1 MAKIIYKSIN
11 FRAATFQLI
20 EMCDSILM
28 SYAEQGFTMTLRQLY
43 YQLVARDLI
52 PNNQKE
58 YDRLGRIVSDA
69 RRAGLLDWDSIVDR
83 TRNLKSL
90 SHWSNPGEIVD
101 AVAEQYLTDKWASQ
115 SFRPEVWIEK
125 DALVGVFEQVCQSF
139 DVPFFSCRG
148 YSSDSEM
155 WSAAQR
161 LIAWKGKGQTPVIL
175 HFGDHDPSGI
185 DMSRDISDRLALFSG
200 FRIEVKRLA
209 LNMPQIEKHK
219 PPPNPAKLTDSR
231 ANEYIKKF
239 GGNSWE
245 LDALNPEILS
255 NLIATNIKSLIDRN
269 AWREAE
275 EIERMQRSV
284 LQKISRNFPQVTKY
298 VEQSL

>member
-1 MAKIIYKSIN
+1 MAKIIYKSIK
-11 FRAATFQLI
+11 FRAATLQI
-20 EMCDSILM
+20 VEMCDSILV

-90 SHWSNPGEIVD
+90 SHWSSPGEIVD

-125 DALVGVFEQVCQSF
+125 DALVGVFERVCQSF

-161 LIAWKGKGQTPVIL
+161 LAAWEREGQTPIIL

-185 DMSRDISDRLALFSG
+185 DMSRDIFDRLELFSG
-200 FRIEVKRLA
+200 FPVEVKRLA
-209 LNMPQIEKHK
+209 LNMPQIEQHK

-231 ANEYIKKF
+231 ANEYVKKY

-255 NLIATNIKSLIDRN
+255 NLVAANIESLIDRK
-269 AWREAE
+269 AWREAKSRE
-275 EIERMQRSV
+275 TTQRSV

>member
-11 FRAATFQLI
+11 FRAATLELI

-90 SHWSNPGEIVD
+90 SHWSSPGEIVD

-161 LIAWKGKGQTPVIL
+161 LMAWEEKGQTPFIL

-185 DMSRDISDRLALFSG
+185 DMSRDIFERLALFSG
-200 FRIEVKRLA
+200 FPIEVKRLA
-209 LNMPQIEKHK
+209 LNMPQIEQHN

-255 NLIATNIKSLIDRN
+255 NLVATNIKSLIDRN

-275 EIERMQRSV
+275 EIERKQRSV